1 MLGDADLRP
10 YQAAMR
16 MPAAV
21 IVGEEDYAAPVAM
34 SQQMQ
39 QAMPDATLSVLQ
51 GVRHLTPIECPDV
64 IADEMLKLLERLPS
78 TSPRSPGEVG
88 A

>member
-10 YQAAMR
+10 HQGAMR

-34 SQQMQ
+34 SRQMQ
-39 QAMPDATLSVLQ
+39 QAMPDATLSILP

-64 IADEMLKLLERLPS
+64 IADEILRLLQRASL
-78 TSPRSPGEVG
+78 TSPRVRGEVG
-88 A
+88 G